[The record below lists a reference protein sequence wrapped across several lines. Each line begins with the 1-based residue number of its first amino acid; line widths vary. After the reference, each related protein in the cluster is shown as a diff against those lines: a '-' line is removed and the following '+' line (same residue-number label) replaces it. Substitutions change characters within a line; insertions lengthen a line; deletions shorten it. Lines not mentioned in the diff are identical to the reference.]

1 MQTSLRF
8 SIAAGVLGLL
18 PIGAS
23 ARAATVSA
31 TVDLPAVVDTS
42 ATVQSCTNNPGP
54 FINLQGELVLGGI
67 SGRFIFRNNV
77 QGTHT
82 HVEDVTI
89 DVVVIPS
96 GLTIRFAKQPPEG
109 GVGGNPRVYLQF
121 LDGSGDPVSD
131 ELYLGRCVQ
140 GLNQTSTDVSLPT
153 DVVLNVA
160 AASCANNPGPFIT
173 FDGQLTIGGLT
184 ARLIFRN
191 NVQGTHSRTEDV
203 TVDVEVLPPGQ
214 SIQFPKQP
222 PLGGVGGNPRI
233 YFQLLDGSGSPL
245 SGEYYLG
252 KCVQL

>member
-8 SIAAGVLGLL
+8 PIAAGVLGLL

-82 HVEDVTI
+82 HVEDVTM
-89 DVVVIPS
+89 DVVVIPP

-109 GVGGNPRVYLQF
+109 GVGGNPRVYLQL
-121 LDGSGDPVSD
+121 LDGSGDPVPD
-131 ELYLGRCVQ
+131 EPYPGRAVQ
-140 GLNQTSTDVSLPT
+140 GRTRTTTD
-153 DVVLNVA
+153 A
-160 AASCANNPGPFIT
+160 ARPADLA
-173 FDGQLTIGGLT
+173 
-184 ARLIFRN
+184 
-191 NVQGTHSRTEDV
+191 
-203 TVDVEVLPPGQ
+203 
-214 SIQFPKQP
+214 
-222 PLGGVGGNPRI
+222 
-233 YFQLLDGSGSPL
+233 
-245 SGEYYLG
+245 
-252 KCVQL
+252 

>member
-1 MQTSLRF
+1 
-8 SIAAGVLGLL
+8 L

-23 ARAATVSA
+23 ARAVTVSA

-82 HVEDVTI
+82 HVEDVTM

-96 GLTIRFAKQPPEG
+96 GLTIR
-109 GVGGNPRVYLQF
+109 
-121 LDGSGDPVSD
+121 
-131 ELYLGRCVQ
+131 
-140 GLNQTSTDVSLPT
+140 
-153 DVVLNVA
+153 
-160 AASCANNPGPFIT
+160 
-173 FDGQLTIGGLT
+173 
-184 ARLIFRN
+184 N
-191 NVQGTHSRTEDV
+191 NVQGPHIRTDDV

-233 YFQLLDGSGSPL
+233 YFQLLDGSGNPL

>member
-8 SIAAGVLGLL
+8 PIAAGVLGLRL
-18 PIGAS
+18 GGGADRVT
-23 ARAATVSA
+23 RASTTVY
-31 TVDLPAVVDTS
+31 LPAV
-42 ATVQSCTNNPGP
+42 
-54 FINLQGELVLGGI
+54 
-67 SGRFIFRNNV
+67 
-77 QGTHT
+77 
-82 HVEDVTI
+82 
-89 DVVVIPS
+89 
-96 GLTIRFAKQPPEG
+96 
-109 GVGGNPRVYLQF
+109 
-121 LDGSGDPVSD
+121 LDLS
-131 ELYLGRCVQ
+131 
-140 GLNQTSTDVSLPT
+140 
-153 DVVLNVA
+153 VA
-160 AASCANNPGPFIT
+160 ARNCTNNPGPFIT

-233 YFQLLDGSGSPL
+233 YFQLLDGSGNPL

>member
-8 SIAAGVLGLL
+8 PIAAGVLGLL

-82 HVEDVTI
+82 HVEDVTM
-89 DVVVIPS
+89 
-96 GLTIRFAKQPPEG
+96 
-109 GVGGNPRVYLQF
+109 
-121 LDGSGDPVSD
+121 
-131 ELYLGRCVQ
+131 
-140 GLNQTSTDVSLPT
+140 
-153 DVVLNVA
+153 
-160 AASCANNPGPFIT
+160 
-173 FDGQLTIGGLT
+173 
-184 ARLIFRN
+184 
-191 NVQGTHSRTEDV
+191 
-203 TVDVEVLPPGQ
+203 DVEVLPPGQ

-233 YFQLLDGSGSPL
+233 YFQLLDGSGNPL

>member
-8 SIAAGVLGLL
+8 PIAAGVLGLL

-77 QGTHT
+77 QGTH
-82 HVEDVTI
+82 
-89 DVVVIPS
+89 
-96 GLTIRFAKQPPEG
+96 
-109 GVGGNPRVYLQF
+109 
-121 LDGSGDPVSD
+121 
-131 ELYLGRCVQ
+131 
-140 GLNQTSTDVSLPT
+140 
-153 DVVLNVA
+153 
-160 AASCANNPGPFIT
+160 
-173 FDGQLTIGGLT
+173 
-184 ARLIFRN
+184 
-191 NVQGTHSRTEDV
+191 SRTEDV

-233 YFQLLDGSGSPL
+233 YFQLLDGSGNPL

>member
-8 SIAAGVLGLL
+8 PIAAGVLGLL

-82 HVEDVTI
+82 H
-89 DVVVIPS
+89 
-96 GLTIRFAKQPPEG
+96 
-109 GVGGNPRVYLQF
+109 
-121 LDGSGDPVSD
+121 
-131 ELYLGRCVQ
+131 
-140 GLNQTSTDVSLPT
+140 
-153 DVVLNVA
+153 
-160 AASCANNPGPFIT
+160 
-173 FDGQLTIGGLT
+173 
-184 ARLIFRN
+184 
-191 NVQGTHSRTEDV
+191 TEDV

-233 YFQLLDGSGSPL
+233 YFQLLDGSGNPL

>member
-8 SIAAGVLGLL
+8 PIAAGVLGLL

-54 FINLQGELVLGGI
+54 FINLHGELVLGGI
-67 SGRFIFRNNV
+67 
-77 QGTHT
+77 
-82 HVEDVTI
+82 
-89 DVVVIPS
+89 
-96 GLTIRFAKQPPEG
+96 
-109 GVGGNPRVYLQF
+109 
-121 LDGSGDPVSD
+121 
-131 ELYLGRCVQ
+131 
-140 GLNQTSTDVSLPT
+140 
-153 DVVLNVA
+153 
-160 AASCANNPGPFIT
+160 
-173 FDGQLTIGGLT
+173 T

-233 YFQLLDGSGSPL
+233 YFQLLDGSGNPL

>member
-8 SIAAGVLGLL
+8 PIAAGVLGLL

-67 SGRFIFRNNV
+67 S
-77 QGTHT
+77 
-82 HVEDVTI
+82 
-89 DVVVIPS
+89 
-96 GLTIRFAKQPPEG
+96 
-109 GVGGNPRVYLQF
+109 
-121 LDGSGDPVSD
+121 
-131 ELYLGRCVQ
+131 
-140 GLNQTSTDVSLPT
+140 
-153 DVVLNVA
+153 
-160 AASCANNPGPFIT
+160 
-173 FDGQLTIGGLT
+173 

-233 YFQLLDGSGSPL
+233 YFQLLDGSGNPL

>member
-8 SIAAGVLGLL
+8 PIAAGVLGLL

-82 HVEDVTI
+82 HI
-89 DVVVIPS
+89 
-96 GLTIRFAKQPPEG
+96 
-109 GVGGNPRVYLQF
+109 
-121 LDGSGDPVSD
+121 
-131 ELYLGRCVQ
+131 
-140 GLNQTSTDVSLPT
+140 
-153 DVVLNVA
+153 
-160 AASCANNPGPFIT
+160 
-173 FDGQLTIGGLT
+173 
-184 ARLIFRN
+184 
-191 NVQGTHSRTEDV
+191 EDV

-233 YFQLLDGSGSPL
+233 YFQLLDGSGNPL